1 MLSKKAFRGR
11 RFTTFLVV
19 ISFLVMTIS
28 GLVLY
33 ITPPGRVAHWT
44 NWKFLGITKEG
55 WGAMH
60 TIFSLLFMIIAIL
73 HLRYNW
79 RVFLIYIR
87 DKVKQSIRLRWE
99 FLAAVLVS
107 VIIFVGTLYNMPPF
121 ATIMGFGERIKH
133 RWEETQSSPPIPHA
147 ELLSLEA
154 FASQIEI
161 TLSSAVEK
169 LTSKG
174 YKIEEPKKT
183 LKEIASENK
192 ISAQHLYEIIT
203 GDSHQNSGREYGGRE
218 FGVRG
223 FGRQTLKDVC
233 SEIGIP
239 LNVGISRLKEE
250 GIDAAEN
257 ETMRDIA
264 SKYQLSPADLW
275 DMLANGGIADE

>member
-1 MLSKKAFRGR
+1 
-11 RFTTFLVV
+11 
-19 ISFLVMTIS
+19 
-28 GLVLY
+28 
-33 ITPPGRVAHWT
+33 
-44 NWKFLGITKEG
+44 
-55 WGAMH
+55 MH
-60 TIFSLLFMIIAIL
+60 TIFSILFMIIAIL

-79 RVFLIYIR
+79 RVFLSYIR
-87 DKVKQSIRLRWE
+87 DRIRKNIKLKWE
-99 FLAAVLVS
+99 FLAAVLIS

-133 RWEETQSSPPIPHA
+133 NWEETQSSPPIPHA

-154 FASQIEI
+154 FASQMEI

-169 LTSKG
+169 LTSEG

-183 LKEIASENK
+183 LKEIANENK
-192 ISAQHLYEIIT
+192 ISAQHLYKIIT
-203 GDSHQNSGREYGGRE
+203 GDSHKNRGRGYGG
-218 FGVRG
+218 GG
-223 FGRQTLKDVC
+223 FGRKTLKDVC

-257 ETMRDIA
+257 ETVRDIA

-275 DMLANGGIADE
+275 DMLANGGITDE